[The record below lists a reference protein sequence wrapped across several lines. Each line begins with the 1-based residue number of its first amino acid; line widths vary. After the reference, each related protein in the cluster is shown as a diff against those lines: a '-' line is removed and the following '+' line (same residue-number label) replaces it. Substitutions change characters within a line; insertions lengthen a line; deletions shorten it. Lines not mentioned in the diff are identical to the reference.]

1 MKGVF
6 VFMNRDI
13 RDALEWYTCL
23 LVRGEESE
31 ISDFY
36 ETLEG
41 MCDGNYIEELYEIR
55 EAANNF
61 LSKKETLVHK
71 FEEGLK

>member
-1 MKGVF
+1 
-6 VFMNRDI
+6 MNRDM

-23 LVRGEESE
+23 LVGGEESE

-41 MCDGNYIEELYEIR
+41 MCDGEYLEQLYEIR

-61 LSKKETLVHK
+61 RLKKETLFK
-71 FEEGLK
+71 KLEEKDK